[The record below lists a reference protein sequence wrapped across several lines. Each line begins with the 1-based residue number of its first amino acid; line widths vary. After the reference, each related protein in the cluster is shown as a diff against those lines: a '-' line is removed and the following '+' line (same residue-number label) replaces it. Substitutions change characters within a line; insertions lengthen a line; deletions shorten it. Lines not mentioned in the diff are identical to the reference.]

1 MRLHHV
7 SPFRLS
13 VIVQQCMLVVA
24 VLNWVKILGKDIFI
38 KKLLKSYLQLI
49 RLKKKEKL
57 FIQKHYLQFLSI

>member
-1 MRLHHV
+1 M
-7 SPFRLS
+7 
-13 VIVQQCMLVVA
+13 
-24 VLNWVKILGKDIFI
+24 GKDIFI